1 MLTNAQRNEFY
12 TICNETHIMIGGT
25 TGSGKSTLI
34 HDLITCLTSYGVQE
48 QKLVLIDLKR
58 IELRQW
64 RKYPH
69 TIMTVTEP
77 SQVLKCLD
85 IVIQKME
92 ERYKDMERHDTT
104 VCNKCYITVIIDEL
118 AEVLRVKGAEE
129 RIDTLLRL
137 ARAANIQL
145 IMATQN
151 PSRSSGIPAR
161 LWQNVTCTIGLR
173 CKSATESRQVIGVSG
188 CELLPRYGKAYVQD
202 ANGLRM
208 IDIPKA
214 SKEDFNGLSDV
225 GYGVCINY

>member
-1 MLTNAQRNEFY
+1 MITSAQRNEFY
-12 TICNETHIMIGGT
+12 NICNETHIMIGGT

-34 HDLITCLTSYGVQE
+34 HDLIACLTSYGVQE

-64 RKYPH
+64 RKDPH

-85 IVIQKME
+85 AVIDKME
-92 ERYKDMERHDTT
+92 ERYKEMERNDTT
-104 VCNKCYITVIIDEL
+104 HCNKCFITVVIDEL

-208 IDIPKA
+208 IDIPQA